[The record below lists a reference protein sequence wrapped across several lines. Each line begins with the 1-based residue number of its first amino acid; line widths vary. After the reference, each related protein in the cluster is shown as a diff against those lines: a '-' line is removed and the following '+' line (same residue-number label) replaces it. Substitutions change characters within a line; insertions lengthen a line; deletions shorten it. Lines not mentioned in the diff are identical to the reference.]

1 MARVRAQLLPLD
13 HELFLLLREPRRLSF
28 EYRDGLWVRLVDVE
42 AALNARSYKP
52 GEPVV
57 IELVDEFCPWNAG
70 RWRVGPDG
78 AERTDAEA
86 ELAMPVESLGSA
98 YLGGFSFGELARA
111 GRVEELAEGRS
122 TGRTGSSAPTATRGA
137 RKSSEGVRF
146 RMWLEPDWMQAAHI
160 DRYRLRTTSGGSA
173 PARLERAPI

>member
-1 MARVRAQLLPLD
+1 M
-13 HELFLLLREPRRLSF
+13 
-28 EYRDGLWVRLVDVE
+28 RLVDVE

-57 IELVDEFCPWNAG
+57 IEVVDEFSPWNAG
-70 RWRVGPDG
+70 RWRVGVDG

-111 GRVEELAEGRS
+111 GRVEELAEGARP
-122 TGRTGSSAPTATRGA
+122 GRRALPRRPLPVVPRNLLREFVSGMCLVA
-137 RKSSEGVRF
+137 RV
-146 RMWLEPDWMQAAHI
+146 
-160 DRYRLRTTSGGSA
+160 
-173 PARLERAPI
+173 

>member
-1 MARVRAQLLPLD
+1 M
-13 HELFLLLREPRRLSF
+13 
-28 EYRDGLWVRLVDVE
+28 DVE

-52 GEPVV
+52 GEQVV

-70 RWRVGPDG
+70 RWRVGLDG

-111 GRVEELAEGRS
+111 GRVGFRGGGARP
-122 TGRTGSSAPTATRGA
+122 RTGL
-137 RKSSEGVRF
+137 F
-146 RMWLEPDWMQAAHI
+146 RA
-160 DRYRLRTTSGGSA
+160 DRY
-173 PARLERAPI
+173 PWCPEIF